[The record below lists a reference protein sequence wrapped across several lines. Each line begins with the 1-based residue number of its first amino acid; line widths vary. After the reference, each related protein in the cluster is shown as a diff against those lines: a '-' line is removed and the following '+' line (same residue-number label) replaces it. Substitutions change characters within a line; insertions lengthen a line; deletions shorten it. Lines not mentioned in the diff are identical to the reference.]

1 MSDTDAAAPAAN
13 APAEKATPPSMNIL
27 AQYIKDFSFE
37 NPRAPQSMQKQE
49 NTPQIGID
57 VKVGAKPMGENV
69 YEVELS
75 LTAKAGEGETLMFNV
90 ELLYAGLFRVEHVPQ
105 EHLHPF
111 IMIECP
117 RLLFPF
123 ARHIVSDIT
132 RQGGFP
138 PLMIDPVDFAQIYR
152 RDMEARASQQ
162 KAGKLAAEEPVGT
175 A

>member
-1 MSDTDAAAPAAN
+1 MSDTDV
-13 APAEKATPPSMNIL
+13 AEAGTPEAQDKPTPPSMNIL

-37 NPRAPQSMQKQE
+37 NPRAPQSMQKQD
-49 NTPQIGID
+49 NPPQIGID

-69 YEVELS
+69 YEVELNI
-75 LTAKAGEGETLMFNV
+75 TAKAGEGDTLMFNV
-90 ELLYAGLFRVEHVPQ
+90 ELMYSGLFRVENVPQ

-152 RDMEARASQQ
+152 RDMEARAAQQ
-162 KAGKLAAEEPVGT
+162 KAEQSVTDEPAGT